1 LLDLNEEEEEEEE
14 RRGPEVINNRFI
26 TAYKIR

>member
-1 LLDLNEEEEEEEE
+1 M
-14 RRGPEVINNRFI
+14 RRRRRRRRRRRGEGPEVINNRFI